1 MAKGFYSVM
10 SGHSQ
15 ITVCINAHTK
25 TNVLLRAAQNQAQE
39 QGLPWSVLYVETPEH
54 YRIEKEDRARILR
67 FLTHAQAL
75 GAEVY
80 HIEHTN
86 VIKAISRFVQD
97 SYQTDTPISK
107 LIVGESSAESFL
119 DYFRT
124 SRVRKLPRHL
134 RNLPTKVEII
144 PLANPGSKSGW
155 LDRLPLADFSLNK
168 ILFALLSVL
177 IAYGASE
184 LLRSSIPQIEWKI
197 NSHNIAAFFLL
208 ATVFSSLRFGMV
220 AGLVSA
226 VAGFSTINYFYTK
239 PFEKFALLHTGDS
252 LNLTVFLG
260 ASLFI
265 SFLGGYNRASHLS
278 LVKKEKRSQALYKIH
293 RLASEATERNEALKV
308 LHEELTELLEMD
320 VAFFMPP
327 AVNPNAIE
335 LVYPQQVDFNDADRN
350 SLETCWEQ
358 VRTTG
363 LGTLFSRKTN
373 WRFEPLLVPS
383 GEIGVIGLKVPAN
396 IRLDASFGRL
406 LTALAD
412 QAASILERLE
422 LAHMM
427 SESQMRE
434 EREKLRAM
442 LLSSV
447 SHDLK
452 TPLASIIGSLSVY
465 KRMKKSDR
473 LVPEIAEELTDTA
486 LSEAQRLDSF
496 ISNILDMTRIE
507 SGDISF
513 QAEWVDPMEPLK
525 SVSKRLK
532 NRLSEHD
539 LQITGPDHDLEIE
552 IDLMMTEQVLQNIL
566 DNAAKYSPTGTVIKV
581 ICRADRKGFS
591 YIIQDHGPGI
601 PEENR
606 QSVFDKYERLKQTD
620 TKVAGTGLGLAIAKA
635 IIEKQNGKIDLR
647 NHEAGGAEF
656 TLFFPNVRT
665 KKEEK
670 MK

>member
-1 MAKGFYSVM
+1 M

-15 ITVCINAHTK
+15 ITVCIDAHTK
-25 TNVLLRAAQNQAQE
+25 TNILLRAAQSSAEEQE
-39 QGLPWSVLYVETPEH
+39 LPWSVLYVETPNH
-54 YRIEKEDRARILR
+54 YRANKEERARILR
-67 FLTHAQAL
+67 FLTHAEAL
-75 GAEVY
+75 GAVIY
-80 HIEHTN
+80 HIEDTD
-86 VIKAISRFVQD
+86 VIKGIHRFVQD
-97 SYQTDTPISK
+97 SFQTETPVTH
-107 LIVGESSAESFL
+107 LIVGESSREGVF
-119 DYFRT
+119 DQFRT
-124 SRVRKLPRHL
+124 SLARKLVRQL
-134 RNLPTKVEII
+134 RNLPTQIQVI
-144 PLANPGSKSGW
+144 PLASQGYKSGW
-155 LDRLPLADFSLNK
+155 FDRLPRPDFSLYK
-168 ILFALLSVL
+168 IAFALFSVL
-177 IAYGASE
+177 LAYGASE
-184 LLRSSIPQIEWKI
+184 LLRSNIPQIEWKI

-208 ATVFSSLRFGMV
+208 ATVISALRYGMI
-220 AGLVSA
+220 AGLVSGI
-226 VAGFSTINYFYTK
+226 AGFSTINYFYTK

-252 LNLTVFLG
+252 LNLTIFLG

-293 RLASEATERNEALKV
+293 RLASAATERNEALKI
-308 LHEELTELLEMD
+308 LHEELTELLEME

-350 SLETCWEQ
+350 SLETCWDQ

-465 KRMKKSDR
+465 KRMRKSDR
-473 LVPEIAEELTDTA
+473 LVPEIADELTDTA

-507 SGDISF
+507 SGDITF
-513 QAEWVDPMEPLK
+513 QAEWIDPMEPLK
-525 SVSKRLK
+525 SVAKRLK

-539 LQITGPDHDLEIE
+539 LQIIRPDHDVEIE

-566 DNAAKYSPTGTVIKV
+566 DNAAKYSPTGTVIKA
-581 ICRADRKGFS
+581 ICRAENKGFS
-591 YIIQDHGPGI
+591 YIIQDQGSGI

-635 IIEKQNGKIDLR
+635 IIEKQNGEIHLR

-670 MK
+670 IK